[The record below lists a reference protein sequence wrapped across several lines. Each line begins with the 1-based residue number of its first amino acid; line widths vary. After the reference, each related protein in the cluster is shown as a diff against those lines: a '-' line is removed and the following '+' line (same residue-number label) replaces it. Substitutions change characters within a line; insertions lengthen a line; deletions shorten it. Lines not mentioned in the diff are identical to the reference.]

1 VSTGALLS
9 RLDRVRKRTADQ
21 WSARCPAHE
30 DKGPSLSVRELP
42 DGRVLLHC
50 FAGCDVGAVVAAVG
64 LDLADLFPDEPAHLV
79 VGSGPLRRRRLITSG
94 QALELLEFETTLV
107 FLAANNLANGH
118 ALTSHDLAR
127 LNVAAQ
133 RVGELC
139 DEVRR

>member
-1 VSTGALLS
+1 MSADALLS
-9 RLDRVRKRTADQ
+9 RLERVRKRAGDQ
-21 WSARCPAHE
+21 WSARCPAHD

-50 FAGCDVGAVVAAVG
+50 FAGCEVADVVDAIGM
-64 LDLADLFPDEPAHLV
+64 DLAALFPDGPAHLV
-79 VGSGPLRRRRLITSG
+79 AGSGPQKRRRLITAG
-94 QALELLEFETTLV
+94 QALEVLEFETTLV

-118 ALTSHDLAR
+118 ALTSDDLAR

>member
-1 VSTGALLS
+1 MSADILLA
-9 RLDRVRKRTADQ
+9 RLERVRKRTGDQ
-21 WSARCPAHE
+21 WSARCPAHD

-42 DGRVLLHC
+42 DGRVLLYC
-50 FAGCDVGAVVAAVG
+50 FAGCDAGDVVAAVG
-64 LDLADLFPDEPAHLV
+64 LDLADLFPTDPAHLV
-79 VGSGPLRRRRLITSG
+79 AGSGPQKRRRLITAG
-94 QALELLEFETTLV
+94 QALEVLEFETTLV

-118 ALTSHDLAR
+118 ALTSDDLAR